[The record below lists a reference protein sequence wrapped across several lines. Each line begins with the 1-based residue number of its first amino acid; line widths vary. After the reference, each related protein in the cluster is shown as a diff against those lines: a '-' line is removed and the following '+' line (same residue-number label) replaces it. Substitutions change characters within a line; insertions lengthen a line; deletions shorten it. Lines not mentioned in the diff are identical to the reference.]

1 MYRVAQKVNT
11 RVTFSFFKKKS
22 ELLSFTTFC
31 LIKESAAAKA
41 TNGNGAQNEESTQSS
56 SQQATEMTCHS
67 INPFN
72 KLTVQR
78 PRYPCPDINKMYP
91 FKPNRNTF
99 SGLTPVPGGG
109 LFLFPTIFADMIKR
123 LPPPTCF
130 DGPFV
135 AIDEFLN
142 KFKNL
147 TLPEGFFFLFFIYMF
162 NLF

>member
-1 MYRVAQKVNT
+1 MPGST
-11 RVTFSFFKKKS
+11 
-22 ELLSFTTFC
+22 
-31 LIKESAAAKA
+31 KEHSAAKI
-41 TNGNGAQNEESTQSS
+41 TNGNGTQNDESSQSS
-56 SQQATEMTCHS
+56 SQQTTEIYHS

-72 KLTVQR
+72 KLTVKR
-78 PRYPCPDINKMYP
+78 PRYPCPDVNKMYP

-142 KFKNL
+142 KFKSL
-147 TLPEGFFFLFFIYMF
+147 TLPEGKFLYIFIGK
-162 NLF
+162 